1 MRKAKTDAEAA
12 ALVKMYQQRP
22 EFEFYDVVA
31 DPFELTNLVEQP
43 EHAQKIALLK
53 AKLDAWM
60 EQQGDKGNETELAVK
75 AHKTGIV

>member
-1 MRKAKTDAEAA
+1 
-12 ALVKMYQQRP
+12 MYQQRP

-31 DPFELTNLVEQP
+31 DPLELTNLAENP
-43 EHAQKIALLK
+43 DHAPKIALLK

-60 EQQGDKGNETELAVK
+60 EQQGDSGNETEMAVK